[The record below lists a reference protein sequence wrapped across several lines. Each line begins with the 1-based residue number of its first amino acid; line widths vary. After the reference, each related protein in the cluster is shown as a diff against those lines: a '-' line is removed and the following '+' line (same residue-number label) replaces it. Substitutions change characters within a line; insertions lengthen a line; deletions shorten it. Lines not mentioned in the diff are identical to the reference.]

1 MRSVLSRRT
10 PSLERLLVVE
20 SGSRTVTQKFL
31 GLVYPAAADGAVDI
45 LTCHPGPPPGFDPS
59 RGRLFQTQHAADRDS
74 RKKLFR
80 QLASSGYSAV
90 CLMCTGESVMTKWK
104 WVAALRVPAHVL
116 IVNENADYFWLN
128 RGSWRMVRAMLKHR
142 VGLHGLSPLRLA
154 QQAIAFPFTVLL
166 LAGFAARVHA
176 RRILRTL

>member
-1 MRSVLSRRT
+1 MRSVLSRLT
-10 PSLERLLVVE
+10 PSLDRVLVVE

-31 GLVYPAAADGAVDI
+31 GSIYSVAAAGTVDI
-45 LTCHPGPPPGFDPS
+45 LTCHSGSPPGFDPS
-59 RGRLFQTQHAADRDS
+59 RGRLFLTQNAADRDS

-80 QLASSGYSAV
+80 QLAGSGYSAV
-90 CLMCTGESVMTKWK
+90 CLMCTGEPVMTKWK
-104 WVAALRVPAHVL
+104 WATAMKVPAKVL

-128 RGSWRMVRAMLKHR
+128 RSNWRVIKAMLKHR
-142 VGLHGLSPLRLA
+142 VGLHGLGPLRLT

-166 LAGFAARVHA
+166 LLGFAARVHA